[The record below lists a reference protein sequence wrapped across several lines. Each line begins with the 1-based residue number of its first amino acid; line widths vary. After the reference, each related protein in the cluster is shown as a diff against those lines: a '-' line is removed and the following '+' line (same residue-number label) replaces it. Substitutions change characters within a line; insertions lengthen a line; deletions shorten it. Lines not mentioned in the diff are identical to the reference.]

1 MSSVNEIRFAVEQA
15 VLDIGVKI
23 VFPVIE
29 GIDNTL
35 TSPEWMESDTRKRG
49 QESAQG
55 VTQESAQQ
63 EGNDMIFT
71 VEETTLIGAFDP
83 SSRNA
88 AMLKMAA
95 HLKLIEVYEDP
106 RS

>member
-35 TSPEWMESDTRKRG
+35 TSPEWME
-49 QESAQG
+49 
-55 VTQESAQQ
+55 
-63 EGNDMIFT
+63 
-71 VEETTLIGAFDP
+71 
-83 SSRNA
+83 
-88 AMLKMAA
+88 
-95 HLKLIEVYEDP
+95 
-106 RS
+106 